1 MQYLASGCSSEFSQI
16 RKEKRF
22 LIDCKLFTASVK
34 LLTQSP
40 ALYLYDMEINSSSSS
55 STAGLESTLRA
66 TKWLGVLSPSS
77 EFLHRSWVVK

>member
-1 MQYLASGCSSEFSQI
+1 MQYLASGRSNEFSQI
-16 RKEKRF
+16 RKEKCF

-40 ALYLYDMEINSSSSS
+40 TLYLYDMEINSSS

-66 TKWLGVLSPSS
+66 TKWLGVLSRSS
-77 EFLHRSWVVK
+77 EFLHRLWVVE

>member
-1 MQYLASGCSSEFSQI
+1 MQYLASGRSSEFSQI

-55 STAGLESTLRA
+55 TAGLESTLRA
-66 TKWLGVLSPSS
+66 TKWLGVLSCSS

>member
-55 STAGLESTLRA
+55 TAGLESTLRA
-66 TKWLGVLSPSS
+66 TKWLGVLSCSS

>member
-1 MQYLASGCSSEFSQI
+1 MQYLASGRSNEFSQI

-40 ALYLYDMEINSSSSS
+40 TLYLYDMEINSSSS

-66 TKWLGVLSPSS
+66 TKWLGVLSRSS
-77 EFLHRSWVVK
+77 EFLHRLWVVE